1 MAIRKHAM
9 TKEGAI
15 VAITRKQLKDMGKKS
30 DIQKKFVE
38 LYMLEDDKRIGFNEK
53 NYHVYPNLQNA
64 ESTNYFIDQLSKDA
78 SDEAIISFVESIVN

>member
-38 LYMLEDDKRIGFNEK
+38 LYMLEDDKRI
-53 NYHVYPNLQNA
+53 A
-64 ESTNYFIDQLSKDA
+64 ETYK
-78 SDEAIISFVESIVN
+78 VEFGVELVIVK

>member
-15 VAITRKQLKDMGKKS
+15 VAITRKQLKDMGKKT

-38 LYMLEDDKRIGFNEK
+38 LYMLE
-53 NYHVYPNLQNA
+53 
-64 ESTNYFIDQLSKDA
+64 
-78 SDEAIISFVESIVN
+78 SDERIAETYKLEFGIELKIVNYEKSKK